1 LLLSDVIHSISIGG
15 LKELYQYG
23 FDDGNSKTTNFYIDS
38 NFKVIDKNSTKEDM
52 LKHVAFHVTWFGH
65 DSMVEGVGYV
75 GYNGR
80 KPTKEHKSGIMVGED
95 YDEYDF
101 EIVR

>member
-1 LLLSDVIHSISIGG
+1 MEKVEIELTG
-15 LKELYQYG
+15 LVELTYDENSAEFKEALEGYRE
-23 FDDGNSKTTNFYIDS
+23 
-38 NFKVIDKNSTKEDM
+38 VIDKNGTKEDM
-52 LKHVAFHVTWFGH
+52 LKHVAFHVTRFGH

-80 KPTKEHKSGIMVGED
+80 KPTEEPMCGIMVGED

-101 EIVR
+101 QIV